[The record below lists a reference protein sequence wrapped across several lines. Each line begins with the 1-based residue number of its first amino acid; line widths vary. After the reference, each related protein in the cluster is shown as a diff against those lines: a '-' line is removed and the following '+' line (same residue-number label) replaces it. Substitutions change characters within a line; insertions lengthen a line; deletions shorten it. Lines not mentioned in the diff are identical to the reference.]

1 VTAHNGT
8 PLLLVDDLHAGYG
21 GTEILRGISLRVD
34 AGETVVVLGP
44 NGHGKTTLLRAISG
58 LVKPTGG
65 RIELDGRP
73 LTGRSPDSVVARGVV
88 QIPQGDLLFG
98 EMTVLD
104 NLLMGAYRAASWS
117 RRRERLD
124 AVFAIFPRLGER
136 RKQLARTLSG
146 GERRM
151 LGIGRGLMNDAK
163 ILLIDEPSLGLA
175 PVVIADVYRQIQEIK
190 QRDTTV
196 LLVEESAGHVRG
208 LADRVYVLESG
219 RVVMDGE
226 TNDLL
231 SREDLVRSYLGM

>member
-1 VTAHNGT
+1 MSAQNGT
-8 PLLLVDDLHAGYG
+8 PLLIVDDLHAGYG
-21 GTEILRGISLRVD
+21 GTAILRGISLRVA

-44 NGHGKTTLLRAISG
+44 NGHGKTTLLRTISG

-65 RIELDGRP
+65 RIELDGQS

-98 EMTVLD
+98 EMTVVD
-104 NLLMGAYRAASWS
+104 NLLMGAYRAGPW
-117 RRRERLD
+117 RRRHERLD
-124 AVFAIFPRLGER
+124 DVFAIFPRLAER

-175 PVVIADVYRQIQEIK
+175 PVVIHDVYRQIQAIK

-196 LLVEESAGHVRG
+196 LLVEENAGHVRE

-219 RVVMDGE
+219 RVVMEGE